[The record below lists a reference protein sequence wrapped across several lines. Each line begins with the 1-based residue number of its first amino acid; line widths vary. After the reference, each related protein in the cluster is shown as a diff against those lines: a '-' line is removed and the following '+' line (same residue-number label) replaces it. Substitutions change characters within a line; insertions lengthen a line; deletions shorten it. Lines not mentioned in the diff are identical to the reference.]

1 MSFANK
7 VAIVT
12 GASKGIGHAVARHFA
27 REGAALAI
35 CARNGAE
42 VAAAASELQALGA
55 KVFHRQCDVAN
66 KTELRAFIEDSRA
79 HLGSLDILV
88 NNAAFMMRPQPFD
101 GFDDDAYEQCIATSL
116 NSVFYA
122 MKAAVPFM
130 KERGGKIVNFA
141 SMAGIRGTA
150 QLAGYAAAKM
160 GVIGLTKVAAME
172 WAKHRINVNCV
183 APIAMSDAWLH
194 VMAAQPT
201 GTDPFLA
208 LGLRRNVLG
217 YAGDPE
223 ADIAPAVAF
232 LCSDAARY
240 ITGHI
245 LPADGGLL
253 DMES

>member
-1 MSFANK
+1 
-7 VAIVT
+7 
-12 GASKGIGHAVARHFA
+12 
-27 REGAALAI
+27 
-35 CARNGAE
+35 
-42 VAAAASELQALGA
+42 
-55 KVFHRQCDVAN
+55 VFYRQCDVADKN
-66 KTELRAFIEDSRA
+66 QLRGFIDASHA
-79 HLGSLDILV
+79 HFGALDILI
-88 NNAAFMMRPQPFD
+88 NNAAYMMAPQPFD
-101 GFDDDAYEQCIATSL
+101 GFDEAVYEQCIATSL

-141 SMAGIRGTA
+141 SMAGIRGTK

-160 GVIGLTKVAAME
+160 GVVGLTKVAAME

-183 APIAMSDAWLH
+183 APIAISDVWQQA
-194 VMAAQPT
+194 MAAQPA
-201 GTDPFLA
+201 GSDPFA
-208 LGLRRNVLG
+208 AIGLRRNVLG

-253 DMES
+253 ELES